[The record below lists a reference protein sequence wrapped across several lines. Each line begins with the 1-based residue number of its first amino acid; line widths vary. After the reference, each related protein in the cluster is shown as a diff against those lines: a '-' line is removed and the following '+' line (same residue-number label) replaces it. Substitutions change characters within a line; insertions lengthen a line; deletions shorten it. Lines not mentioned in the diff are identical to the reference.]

1 MLEIEQIK
9 NLGRADEVVILL
21 DRLEQWYLGCTMSFN
36 EIKTVR
42 NTIDHSSIDVTDY
55 MPLILNGKMYD
66 AFIQLEKDVGRY
78 NYIKQIL
85 ECR

>member
-21 DRLEQWYLGCTMSFN
+21 DRLEKWYIGCTMSFN

-42 NTIDHSSIDVTDY
+42 NTIAHSSIDVTDY
-55 MPLILNGKMYD
+55 MDLILDGNMYD